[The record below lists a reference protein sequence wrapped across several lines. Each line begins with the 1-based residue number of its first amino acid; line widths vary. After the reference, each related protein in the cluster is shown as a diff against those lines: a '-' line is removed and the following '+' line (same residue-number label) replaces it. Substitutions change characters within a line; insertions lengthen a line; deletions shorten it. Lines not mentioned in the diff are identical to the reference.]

1 MKSTG
6 LLPSPAEHP
15 GAANAPQEHLTVTWP
30 DLASLSMNAS
40 EQPEMLKLTCF
51 ENAASCPESA
61 SETLVE
67 PFCSS
72 CAEAGSALNGC
83 AG

>member
-1 MKSTG
+1 MFG
-6 LLPSPAEHP
+6 LQTL
-15 GAANAPQEHLTVTWP
+15 PQERLTVTWP
-30 DLASLSMNAS
+30 DLASLSMNGS
-40 EQPEMLKLTCF
+40 EQPEMLTLTYF
-51 ENAASCPESA
+51 ENRASCPESA